1 MASPSTIFAPKTFVI
16 RWKFPFIILILLLL
30 GYGTKIAYK
39 SFSEYRK
46 IQSYANLYETASDLA
61 NSQTETFTENS
72 QTQNDTIP
80 QKNII
85 KEFDVEKLWETEQ
98 QKKHIFSGNHE
109 TDGILSFGAN
119 KREIFDKLIE
129 IIKRADNSVGLKE
142 TSNDIRTLINGKP
155 ITVRVF
161 IRNGEVKSINCFP
174 NQSNRLIYNLIELP

>member
-61 NSQTETFTENS
+61 NSQTETYAENS

-85 KEFDVEKLWETEQ
+85 KEFDVEKLWKYNE
-98 QKKHIFSGNHE
+98 KHIFSNDHKKSGFDN
-109 TDGILSFGAN
+109 LPMSN
-119 KREIFDKLIE
+119 KMFYEKIVE
-129 IIKRADNSVGLKE
+129 VVKRADSQGLLVE
-142 TSNDIRTLINGKP
+142 SSNDIRTIIEGFKV
-155 ITVRVF
+155 TVRVY
-161 IRNGEVKSINCFP
+161 IRNGKVESINCFP
-174 NQSNRLIYNLIELP
+174 NHSSRVINRLVELE